1 MPEEAKDTHS
11 MTQISSRTYLLL
23 AAIFFIASI
32 ALFLFVHPV
41 AFLAALVIG
50 IFLLVGA
57 FFSMA
62 NERRWLD

>member
-1 MPEEAKDTHS
+1 MPEEVKGTRS
-11 MTQISSRTYLLL
+11 RVQISSRTYLLL

>member
-1 MPEEAKDTHS
+1 MPEEAKGTHS
-11 MTQISSRTYLLL
+11 RTQISSRTYLLL
-23 AAIFFIASI
+23 ATVFFIASI

-41 AFLAALVIG
+41 AFLASLVIG

>member
-1 MPEEAKDTHS
+1 MPEEAKGTQS
-11 MTQISSRTYLLL
+11 RTQIPSRTYLLL
-23 AAIFFIASI
+23 AVVFFIASI
-32 ALFLFVHPV
+32 TLFLFVHPV

>member
-1 MPEEAKDTHS
+1 MPEEEKGAQPRTH
-11 MTQISSRTYLLL
+11 ISSRTYLLL
-23 AAIFFIASI
+23 AAVFFITSI

>member
-1 MPEEAKDTHS
+1 MPEEAKGAQS
-11 MTQISSRTYLLL
+11 RMQISSRTYLLL
-23 AAIFFIASI
+23 AAVFFIASI
-32 ALFLFVHPV
+32 ALILFVHPV